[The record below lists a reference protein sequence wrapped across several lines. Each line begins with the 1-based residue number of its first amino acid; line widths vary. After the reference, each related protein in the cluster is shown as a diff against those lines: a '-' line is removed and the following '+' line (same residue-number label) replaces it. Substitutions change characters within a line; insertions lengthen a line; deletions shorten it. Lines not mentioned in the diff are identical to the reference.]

1 MKHIQTSQTTNQLRI
16 AILIKESSLNQENVL
31 RHYINPLVKLGVN
44 KESIITFSLDY
55 FNNKVTA
62 TQCKEYL
69 TKLLPALKSLG
80 INTLLVASSEYFKQ
94 LCKLTKVESS
104 YGYVLPCMIKGYEEF
119 NCILSISYQ
128 ALFYDNKLQNKI
140 DLSLTT
146 LSNHILG
153 LENHI
158 GKNVIH
164 STHYPDTYEEI
175 ALALES
181 LHQYPELTVDLEAF
195 SLNFWDAGIGTI
207 AFNWDKHNGIAFCVD
222 YVETEPY
229 EITYWCNK
237 DKKYKQAIAYGI
249 KQHNP
254 EIKQLL
260 LSFFMKYKGKLIG
273 HGLCYDNKI
282 LVYELF
288 MENKLDKVGLTY
300 GLDILTRNIDDTML
314 IAYLATNSCAG
325 NVLGLKPLSHEFTGS
340 YAQED
345 INDIRLIPKQQL
357 LTYNIYDTCA
367 TWYVKE
373 KYEPIMIK
381 DEQLSVYETIFK
393 PSIRIVIGMEL
404 TGLCIDIEQ
413 VKITEKELTQTKNT
427 MIKEIESNPL
437 IVYVENDLIELAW
450 RKDYEDRLEK
460 SKTKKIKTKDVVEFH
475 KLKFNPGSGKHLQ
488 HLLYNYL
495 GLEVTDYTDTK
506 QAATGTKVIKK
517 KMNQLIAEF
526 DIKPEELTLTD
537 FIPELFEEELE

>member
-1 MKHIQTSQTTNQLRI
+1 MKHIQTSINTDQIKI
-16 AILIKESSLNQENVL
+16 AILIKESSLNQENIL
-31 RHYINPLVKLGVN
+31 KHYINPLIQLGID

-62 TQCKEYL
+62 TQVKEYL

-80 INTLLVASSEYFKQ
+80 ITTLFVASSEYFKQ

-104 YGYVLPCMIKGYEEF
+104 YGYVVPCMIKGYEEF
-119 NCILSISYQ
+119 NCILSINYQ

-146 LSNHILG
+146 LNKHILG
-153 LENHI
+153 LEIDI

-164 STHYPDTYEEI
+164 SAQYPETSEELV
-175 ALALES
+175 LALDS
-181 LHQYPELTVDLEAF
+181 LLCYPELTVDLETF

-207 AFNWDKHNGIAFCVD
+207 AFSWDKHNGIAFCVD
-222 YVETEPY
+222 YTSTEHP
-229 EITYWCNK
+229 INIDGKTY
-237 DKKYKQAIAYGI
+237 YGYQ
-249 KQHNP
+249 QHN
-254 EIKQLL
+254 IGLKGLL
-260 LSFFMKYKGKLIG
+260 TNFFKTYKGKLIF
-273 HGLCYDNKI
+273 HGGTFDIKI

-288 MENKLDKVGLTY
+288 MDNKLDKVGLTY
-300 GLDILTRNIDDTML
+300 GLDVLTKNIDDTML

-325 NVLGLKPLSHEFTGS
+325 NILGLKPLSHEFTGS

-357 LTYNIYDTCA
+357 LIYNLYDTCA

-381 DEQLSVYETIFK
+381 DNQVSVYETIFK

-404 TGLCIDIEQ
+404 CGLPIDIEQ
-413 VKITEKELTQTKNT
+413 VKVTEKELIQTKNT
-427 MIKEIESNPL
+427 MIKEIKSNPL
-437 IVYVENDLIELAW
+437 IVYVENELIELAW
-450 RKDYEDRLEK
+450 KKDYEDRLEK
-460 SKTKKIKTKDVVEFH
+460 SKTKKIKTKDIVDFH

-488 HLLYNYL
+488 YLLYNYL

-506 QAATGTKVIKK
+506 QPATGTKILKK

-526 DIKPEELTLTD
+526 DIKPEELTLTE
-537 FIPELFEEELE
+537 FIPELFEEEI

>member
-1 MKHIQTSQTTNQLRI
+1 MKHIQTSQTINHLKI

-31 RHYINPLVKLGVN
+31 KHYIDPLVKLGID

-80 INTLLVASSEYFKQ
+80 ITTLLVASSEYFKQ

-119 NCILSISYQ
+119 NCILSINYQ

-140 DLSLTT
+140 DLSLNT

-153 LENHI
+153 LKNDI

-164 STHYPDTYEEI
+164 LAQYPDTYEEI

-181 LHQYPELTVDLEAF
+181 LHKYPELTVDIEAF

-222 YVETEPY
+222 YCEYATPQIHDNKAYYGSFLDNFKIKGLLKEFFET
-229 EITYWCNK
+229 
-237 DKKYKQAIAYGI
+237 
-249 KQHNP
+249 
-254 EIKQLL
+254 
-260 LSFFMKYKGKLIG
+260 YKGKLIG
-273 HGLCYDNKI
+273 HGLCYDLKI
-282 LVYELF
+282 LIYELF
-288 MENKLDKVGLTY
+288 MKNKLDKVGLTY
-300 GLDILTRNIDDTML
+300 GLDVLTRDIDDTML

-325 NVLGLKPLSHEFTGS
+325 NVLGLKPLAHEFTGS

-357 LTYNIYDTCA
+357 LEYNLYDTCA
-367 TWYVKE
+367 TWYIKE
-373 KYEPIMIK
+373 KYEPVMIK
-381 DEQLSVYETIFK
+381 DDQLSVYETIFK
-393 PSIRIVIGMEL
+393 PSIRIVIGVEIC
-404 TGLCIDIEQ
+404 GLPIDIEQ
-413 VKITEKELTQTKNT
+413 VKVTEKELTHTKNT
-427 MIKEIESNPL
+427 MLKEIESNPL
-437 IVYVENDLIELAW
+437 IVYVENELIELAW
-450 RKDYEDRLEK
+450 KKDYEDRLSK
-460 SKTKKIKTKDVVEFH
+460 SKTGKIKTKDVIEFH

-506 QAATGTKVIKK
+506 QPATGTKILKK

-526 DIKPEELTLTD
+526 DIKPEELTLTE
-537 FIPELFEEELE
+537 FIPELFEEEEI